1 MKSLRMFLG
10 KNLTRLACHSIAQQQ
25 PPAAANY
32 QLKFTQ
38 YTIVLLFSN
47 PRIMSKAPTKASYL
61 QALASFGEVPPKS
74 WGMTELKNR
83 LLELEEEHGVVRAK
97 GRVTTDLQAWTVK
110 LNKAA
115 TKKAH
120 LQAFCQEE
128 LGLTLTMNETIDQL
142 KRFAM
147 EKIYYLSKASPQDGV
162 GFGAHASLTYEEIAM
177 SQKDYCAWV
186 VKTAKEG
193 GCNYRLSRL
202 ARWLEHV
209 EKEGITMA
217 NEIPS
222 KGYTKPVLPKPKAA
236 AGSLMGATPGAHS
249 PKGSAQ
255 SATSS
260 EAMKMMEETQKMMQQ
275 MMGAMAHIKEEVDQL
290 KEEKPHK
297 KKHNTSDGSFSQV
310 DAEL

>member
-1 MKSLRMFLG
+1 MSQHSTAAATRSSELPAQVHAVHDRSPLLEPSNHVQGTNQGQLLAGSGLLRRGATEVLG
-10 KNLTRLACHSIAQQQ
+10 DDRVEESSAGVGRRTWSGSCQRPCDHGPSSMDSEAQQ
-25 PPAAANY
+25 
-32 QLKFTQ
+32 
-38 YTIVLLFSN
+38 S
-47 PRIMSKAPTKASYL
+47 R
-61 QALASFGEVPPKS
+61 
-74 WGMTELKNR
+74 
-83 LLELEEEHGVVRAK
+83 
-97 GRVTTDLQAWTVK
+97 
-110 LNKAA
+110 
-115 TKKAH
+115 
-120 LQAFCQEE
+120 
-128 LGLTLTMNETIDQL
+128 
-142 KRFAM
+142 
-147 EKIYYLSKASPQDGV
+147 PQDGV

-209 EKEGITMA
+209 EKEGITMD